1 MVKQQGKIR
10 KDILN
15 LLEKSKFG
23 ISIKKIS
30 EETNF
35 SRITVTKY
43 LKKLEKEGLVSDRRV
58 GQYKIWYIS
67 DLKKYDQSY
76 MSRAHH
82 GVIEYQKS
90 FMKYLN
96 IFHPEIKDGKE
107 IGKAIAKEKPIVKD
121 VIPVN
126 GIKKPFN
133 IISDLNQFAGFIIDL
148 IKIIYLSKDPCS
160 IDPPI
165 INQDPPF
172 IIIRIRDSNYME
184 NKLHFEIFSGIIEQE
199 TLDFL
204 KSYPNIFD
212 KLFNIE
218 VNVLQFLPE
227 ENIVDLKYE
236 ILPL

>member
-1 MVKQQGKIR
+1 MVKKEEKIR
-10 KDILN
+10 KYILE

-23 ISIKKIS
+23 ISIKKIA

-58 GQYKIWYIS
+58 GQYKIWYLS
-67 DLKKYDQSY
+67 DFKKYNQSY
-76 MSRAHH
+76 KLQAQS
-82 GVIEYQKS
+82 GVLEYQKS
-90 FMKYLN
+90 LMKYLK
-96 IFHPEIKDGKE
+96 IFHPEINGKK
-107 IGKAIAKEKPIVKD
+107 IGREIAKEHPVVKD

-126 GIKKPFN
+126 ETKKTLN
-133 IISDLNQFAGFIIDL
+133 IITDLNQFASIVIDL
-148 IKIIYLSKDPCS
+148 IKIIYLTNDPCS

-172 IIIRIRDSNYME
+172 IIIRIRDSNFME

-204 KSYPNIFD
+204 NSYPKIFE
-212 KLFNIE
+212 KLFTIE
-218 VNVLQFLPE
+218 VNVFQFLPE
-227 ENIVDLKYE
+227 EKIVDLKYE
-236 ILPL
+236 IKPL